1 MLRRECPLIGPC
13 SVGCRQLL
21 SRSLWLLAPSS
32 RTSFLLHYSCWMH
45 LRKASE
51 IMPAQGHEQ
60 LSQPASCPNS
70 FKKSQSLLTEDDG
83 VFGSTALSKI
93 FISFL
98 SIRLFSCVPA
108 ASTTSLGGHVFPRLA
123 KGDYWLVQLLRH
135 HALGTVATPI
145 ILSQTMFQS
154 VVWLK
159 VLLNF
164 IFYQMKIKNSPIFQP

>member
-32 RTSFLLHYSCWMH
+32 RTSFLHYSCWMH

-51 IMPAQGHEQ
+51 IMPAQGHKQ

-83 VFGSTALSKI
+83 VFGSTALSR
-93 FISFL
+93 SSL
-98 SIRLFSCVPA
+98 ASYLFDSVPVCQQP
-108 ASTTSLGGHVFPRLA
+108 LLQVFGGHVFPRLA
-123 KGDYWLVQLLRH
+123 KGDYGLVQLLRH

-154 VVWLK
+154 LVWLK